1 MNAPHY
7 DAIVLGAGIVGASC
21 AAQLALRGARV
32 ALVDRRAP
40 GEETSFGNSGFI
52 DASAFIPHVMPR
64 DLRTL
69 LKRVRGVTPHVNLHA
84 AMLPRLAGWLRRYW
98 NESTPE
104 RVVAAAMR
112 LSPLAA
118 HSVTEHK
125 KLAALAGVSELI
137 RDSGVLRL
145 YRSQAAFEAAAGDRE
160 LMRRYEIELRELD
173 AGQLAELEPCLS
185 AVVNRAVL
193 LPRACF
199 TVNPGA
205 LTKAYATLAQRNG
218 GAFITADASALTKRA
233 EGWELATPQG
243 PIRAA
248 QIVVALGPWA
258 KDLLARFGVGVP
270 IAIKRGYHM
279 HYGLAGN
286 AVLGRPVG
294 DVESGFVLSPMAM
307 GVRLTTGAEFA
318 DRDAAPTPV
327 QLGASETLARSLA
340 PLDRAL
346 APKPWMGA
354 RPCTPDSSPIIGPA
368 PGQPGM
374 WLAVGHG
381 HWGLG
386 LGAVTGRLI
395 AELVTGATPLVDPQ
409 PLGLARFN

>member
-1 MNAPHY
+1 MNSSRY
-7 DAIVLGAGIVGASC
+7 DVMVLGAGIVGASC
-21 AAQLALRGARV
+21 AAQLALNGARV
-32 ALVDRRAP
+32 ALVDRREP

-69 LKRVRGVTPHVNLHA
+69 LKRVRGETPHVNLHF
-84 AMLPRLAGWLRRYW
+84 AMLPRLASWLRRYW

-104 RVVAAAMR
+104 RVLAAAAR

-118 HSVTEHK
+118 HAVTEHK
-125 KLAALAGVSELI
+125 KLAAAAGVSELI
-137 RDSGVLRL
+137 RDTGLLRL
-145 YRSQAAFEAAAGDRE
+145 YRSKAAFDSAAGDRE
-160 LMRRYEIELRELD
+160 LMRRYAIELRELD
-173 AGQLAELEPCLS
+173 PTQLAELEPCL
-185 AVVNRAVL
+185 APVVHRAVW

-199 TVNPGA
+199 TINPGA
-205 LTKAYATLAQRNG
+205 LTKAYAKLAQRNG
-218 GAFITADASALTKRA
+218 GAFVPADAGGLAKTAD
-233 EGWELATPQG
+233 GWELATKQG
-243 PIRAA
+243 TIRAA

-258 KDLLARFGVGVP
+258 LDLLARFGVSAP

-318 DRDAAPTPV
+318 DRDAAPTPL
-327 QLGASETLARSLA
+327 QLGACEPLARTLV

-346 APKPWMGA
+346 APSPWMGA
-354 RPCTPDSSPIIGPA
+354 RPCTPDSSPIIGAA
-368 PGQPGM
+368 PGQAGM
-374 WLAVGHG
+374 WLAIGHG

-386 LGAVTGRLI
+386 LGAATGRLI
-395 AELVTGATPLVDPQ
+395 ADLVTGATPVVDPQ
-409 PLGLARFN
+409 PLSLDRFA